1 MKRIRLL
8 LPVLCFLL
16 LAAPPLPAAPD
27 AVILLNV
34 SADTTRS
41 FYKNLNALFAASWKR
56 DTDQDVTVDMAHNG
70 STLEAKAV
78 LGGLD
83 ADVVTLNQE
92 TDMDLLAASKQ
103 HLISSDW
110 RTAFPNESV
119 PFESTVMFLV
129 RAGNPKAIKDWDDLV
144 KPGVRIVMPN
154 PKTSGNGRYG
164 YLAAWTY
171 ALRHNEGDEG
181 KARDFVRR
189 MFKNVAVLDVGGDS
203 ASTSFA
209 RSQIGDV
216 LVTFES
222 EAYRIR
228 HDSTLDGGQFL
239 PVMPSLS
246 ILARLPVA
254 IVDPNTT
261 KHGTRPVA
269 QAYLQF
275 LYSPAAQELAAK
287 SFFRPTDKDV
297 LAHHADEFKPVET
310 VDVQAVFGGWAK
322 AQQVHFKDGAI
333 FDQIYEP

>member
-1 MKRIRLL
+1 MKTLRSLLTVLCLL
-8 LPVLCFLL
+8 LLIVPS
-16 LAAPPLPAAPD
+16 LPATPD

-41 FYKNLNALFAASWKR
+41 FYKDLNALFSASWKR
-56 DTDQDVTVDMAHNG
+56 DTDQDVTVAMAHNG
-70 STLEAKAV
+70 STLEVKAV
-78 LGGLD
+78 LGGLE

-92 TDMDLLAASKQ
+92 TDMDLLAASKA
-103 HLISSDW
+103 HLLAADW

-129 RAGNPKAIKDWDDLV
+129 RAGNPKAIRDWDDLV
-144 KPGVRIVMPN
+144 KPGVRIVMPS
-154 PKTSGNGRYG
+154 PKSSGNGRYG
-164 YLAAWTY
+164 YLAAWAY
-171 ALRHNEGDEG
+171 ALRHNGGDED
-181 KARDFVRR
+181 KARDFVTRI
-189 MFKNVAVLDVGGDS
+189 FKNVAVLDRGGDS
-203 ASTSFA
+203 ATTSFA

-222 EAYRIR
+222 EAFRIQ
-228 HDSTLDGGQFL
+228 HDATLDGGRYL

-246 ILARLPVA
+246 LLARLPVA
-254 IVDPNTT
+254 IVDPNAA

-297 LAHHADEFKPVET
+297 LARHADEFKPVEA
-310 VDVQAVFGGWAK
+310 VDVQAMFGGWAK
-322 AQQVHFKDGAI
+322 VQQDHFKDGAI
-333 FDQIYEP
+333 FDQIYQP